1 MKAARSERAILA
13 EILLTIGSRPDLR
26 VWRNNTGQI
35 PTPDGRMIRF
45 GLPGSADIL
54 GVMKPNGRFL
64 AIECKTEIG
73 KQSDLQKAFQAM
85 IESHGGLYILARSV
99 ADVISR
105 LPEAHQ

>member
-1 MKAARSERAILA
+1 MKAKRSERAILA

-26 VWRNNTGQI
+26 VWRNNTGQM
-35 PTPDGRMIRF
+35 PTPDGRVIRF

-54 GVMKPNGRFL
+54 GILKPHGRFL

-73 KQSDLQKAFQAM
+73 RQSEHQKAFQAM

-99 ADVISR
+99 NDVLTR
-105 LPEAHQ
+105 LPGGNA